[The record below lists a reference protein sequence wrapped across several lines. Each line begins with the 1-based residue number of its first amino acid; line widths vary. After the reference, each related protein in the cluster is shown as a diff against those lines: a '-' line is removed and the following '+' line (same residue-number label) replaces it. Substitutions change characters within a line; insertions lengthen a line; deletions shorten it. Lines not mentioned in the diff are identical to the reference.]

1 MKRKILS
8 MFLAT
13 VMMFGTFDVTYGATT
28 ENTVT
33 AQSTSATIVDSGK
46 CGDNVTYTLDS
57 NGLLTISGS
66 GDMFKSGIGDSPFR
80 YNSDIKK
87 VVIDEGVTNIGYEAF
102 RACSNLA
109 SIKVSNSVTSIGDYA
124 FCECSRL
131 TSIEISNSV
140 TSIGDYV
147 FADCYSLDNI
157 YVSESNSKYK
167 SQGGV
172 LYDKKMTKLIVC
184 PAGKKENIEIPV
196 GVTSIGD
203 YAFGECSHLTSIE
216 IPNSVTSIGHSV
228 FYNCG
233 SLTSIEIPAGVTS
246 IGGGAFF
253 CCSSL
258 TSIEIPAG
266 VTSIGNSAFEGCSSL
281 TSIEIPASVISIGG
295 SAFDYCS
302 NLNTIYCYKN
312 STADKY
318 TSYPSTATKVY
329 LDDVTTTE
337 STTESTSVTE
347 TTTETTTT
355 VENLFNFNSSTGTI
369 TGYSGSEKVVNIPSN
384 IGGVEVKVIGENAF
398 KNNTDIETVII
409 PEGISSIEDFA
420 FYKCTGLKY
429 VSIPESV
436 TSVSEDGFYRCGA
449 LNVTCKKGS
458 TADNISL
465 YPSGSTIVYYVEK
478 GDINGDGSIDM
489 RDVIILMKYVTGKV
503 SKI

>member
-1 MKRKILS
+1 MKRKMLG

-13 VMMFGTFDVTYGATT
+13 VLMFGAFDVTYGATI

-33 AQSTSATIVDSGK
+33 TQSTSATIVKSGK

-57 NGLLTISGS
+57 DGLLTISGS
-66 GDMFKSGIGDSPFR
+66 GDMYSLSYGKSPFC
-80 YNSDIKK
+80 NNCDIKK
-87 VVIDEGVTNIGYEAF
+87 VVIE
-102 RACSNLA
+102 
-109 SIKVSNSVTSIGDYA
+109 K
-124 FCECSRL
+124 
-131 TSIEISNSV
+131 
-140 TSIGDYV
+140 
-147 FADCYSLDNI
+147 
-157 YVSESNSKYK
+157 
-167 SQGGV
+167 
-172 LYDKKMTKLIVC
+172 
-184 PAGKKENIEIPV
+184 

-203 YAFGECSHLTSIE
+203 YAFQGCSNLISIE
-216 IPNSVTSIGHSV
+216 IPS
-228 FYNCG
+228 
-233 SLTSIEIPAGVTS
+233 GVTS
-246 IGGGAFF
+246 IGIYAFSS
-253 CCSSL
+253 CSSL
-258 TSIEIPAG
+258 ASIKIPDSVTSIEG
-266 VTSIGNSAFEGCSSL
+266 YAFRGCSSL
-281 TSIEIPASVISIGG
+281 TSIEIPSGVTSIGIY
-295 SAFDYCS
+295 AFSSCSSLASIKIPTGVTCIKDSTFFRCSSLTSVEIPNSVTSIEYRAFGFCSNLTSIEIPDSVTSIGNIVFFNCS

-318 TSYPSTATKVY
+318 TDYPSTAKKVY

-337 STTESTSVTE
+337 RTTENTSVTETTTVKNTE

-369 TGYSGSEKVVNIPSN
+369 TGYSGSEKVVNIPST
-384 IGGVEVKVIGENAF
+384 IGGIYVKAIGENAF

-409 PEGISSIEDFA
+409 PEGVNSIEDFA

-489 RDVIILMKYVTGKV
+489 RDVILLMKYVTGKI
-503 SKI
+503 SEI

>member
-66 GDMFKSGIGDSPFR
+66 GDMFKFGIGDSPFWN
-80 YNSDIKK
+80 NSDIKK

-140 TSIGDYV
+140 TSIGDY
-147 FADCYSLDNI
+147 
-157 YVSESNSKYK
+157 
-167 SQGGV
+167 
-172 LYDKKMTKLIVC
+172 
-184 PAGKKENIEIPV
+184 
-196 GVTSIGD
+196 
-203 YAFGECSHLTSIE
+203 AFGECSYLTSIE

-228 FYNCG
+228 FYNCVC
-233 SLTSIEIPAGVTS
+233 LTSITIPKSVTS
-246 IGGGAFF
+246 IG
-253 CCSSL
+253 S
-258 TSIEIPAG
+258 
-266 VTSIGNSAFEGCSSL
+266 VAFE
-281 TSIEIPASVISIGG
+281 
-295 SAFDYCS
+295 YCS

-312 STADKY
+312 STADTY
-318 TSYPSTATKVY
+318 TSYPVAATKVY

-347 TTTETTTT
+347 TTTVTSTETTTETTTT
-355 VENLFNFNSSTGTI
+355 VENLFSFNSSTGTI

-384 IGGVEVKVIGENAF
+384 IGGIYVKAIGENAF

-409 PEGISSIEDFA
+409 PEGVNSIEDFA

-436 TSVSEDGFYRCGA
+436 TSVSEDSFYRCSA
-449 LNVTCKKGS
+449 LNITCKKGS

-489 RDVIILMKYVTGKV
+489 RDVILLMKYVTGKV
-503 SKI
+503 SEI

>member
-46 CGDNVTYTLDS
+46 CGDNVTYTLNS

-66 GDMFKSGIGDSPFR
+66 GDMFKFGIGESPFWN
-80 YNSDIKK
+80 NSDIKK

-184 PAGKKENIEIPV
+184 PAGKKENIEIPL

-203 YAFGECSHLTSIE
+203 YAFGECSYLTSIE

-228 FYNCG
+228 FYNCVC
-233 SLTSIEIPAGVTS
+233 LTSITIPKSVTS
-246 IGGGAFF
+246 IG
-253 CCSSL
+253 S
-258 TSIEIPAG
+258 
-266 VTSIGNSAFEGCSSL
+266 VAFEC
-281 TSIEIPASVISIGG
+281 
-295 SAFDYCS
+295 CS

-312 STADKY
+312 STADTY
-318 TSYPSTATKVY
+318 TSYPVAATKVY

-337 STTESTSVTE
+337 S
-347 TTTETTTT
+347 TTETTTT

-409 PEGISSIEDFA
+409 PEGVNSIEDFA

-489 RDVIILMKYVTGKV
+489 RDVILLMKYVTGKV
-503 SKI
+503 SEI